1 MPGASAP
8 GGVKQG
14 GRESHGSREPG
25 TQRNTLWD
33 LCVPPGTASVH
44 HSVLPWDKCVGN
56 SEVTPRAK
64 GREPPRKLRNK
75 LEPYEGQCEGR
86 WTGLSEN
93 TLSVDCWSP
102 QAPSLSHARE
112 TGDPRV

>member
-25 TQRNTLWD
+25 TRRNTLWD

-86 WTGLSEN
+86 
-93 TLSVDCWSP
+93 
-102 QAPSLSHARE
+102 
-112 TGDPRV
+112 